1 MTKFLSFALLLC
13 LTIGLNAQNLDFE
26 SWTEHTVPTLDG
38 YMSSSTEFMTDGN
51 LTISA
56 SEDAMT
62 GSFSVKLETQ
72 IGEDEYPAFGY
83 FINGDPFD
91 MTEGHPVSLN
101 QIDSLV
107 GYYKAN
113 IVVGDTALIFCNP
126 KLNGIANGGGI
137 FRFYGIQ
144 SEWTRFAFAVNSEE
158 CDTVILAAASSNVF
172 MEENTPIGSTI
183 QFDDLQYKSNSEGL
197 EPIFNHS
204 FEDWSEF
211 SWEDID
217 QWQSSNYYI
226 LGAEALP
233 VVKSEDAYSGYYACQ
248 LTTVLDE
255 YGDLNPGSIRYGDWG
270 EIGPLGGLPFT
281 QIPESF
287 EFMYKGLMNE
297 GDAAFVEVVFKKEG
311 LQIGQLGYEIIGSQE
326 EYTLF
331 ELPVELDENPDTIF
345 IHIST
350 GGLEGTSM
358 ILDQVEFIVPVG
370 ISEQHKIDEIVAF
383 PIPAK
388 NLLNFKIKSEMD
400 TKISIYN
407 TAGQLILTKAFEANS
422 TATRH
427 SLDISTLKN
436 GAYLYKAETGGS
448 TYSKNFIKQ

>member
-1 MTKFLSFALLLC
+1 MTKILSFACLIC

-56 SEDAMT
+56 SEDAMI

-72 IGEDEYPAFGY
+72 MDEDHELAFGF

-91 MTEGHPVSLN
+91 MTDGHPVNLN

-113 IVVGDTALIFCNP
+113 IIAGDTALIICNP
-126 KLNGIANGGGI
+126 KLNGVANGGGI
-137 FRFYGIQ
+137 HKFYGLQ
-144 SEWTRFAFAVNSEE
+144 SEWTRFAFAVNSDE

-172 MEENTPIGSTI
+172 MEENTYIGSVI
-183 QFDDLQYKSNSEGL
+183 QFDDLQYKSNTEGL

-217 QWQSSNYYI
+217 EWESSNYYM
-226 LGAEALP
+226 LGAETLP

-255 YGDLNPGSIRYGDWG
+255 YGDLNPGSIRIGDWG
-270 EIGPLGGLPFT
+270 VIGPLGGLPFT

-297 GDAAFVEVVFKKEG
+297 GDAAYVEVVFKKNG
-311 LQIGQLGYEIIGSQE
+311 LQIGQLGYEITGPE
-326 EYTLF
+326 EDYTLF
-331 ELPVELDENPDTIF
+331 QLPVELSENPDTIF
-345 IHIST
+345 IHIGS
-350 GGLEGTSM
+350 GGLEGSS
-358 ILDQVEFIVPVG
+358 ILVDQVEFIVPVG
-370 ISEQHKIDEIVAF
+370 INEQHKIDEIVAF

-388 NLLNFKIKSEMD
+388 NLLNFKIKAETD

-407 TAGQLILTKAFEANS
+407 TAGQLILVKSFETNSIAN
-422 TATRH
+422 RY
-427 SLDISTLKN
+427 SLNISALSN
-436 GAYLYKAETGGS
+436 GAYVYKVETGGS
-448 TYSKNFIKQ
+448 TYSKNFIKE